1 MYIAKAQRVR
11 EKTQVFQKQQFGLK
25 LLYVRRLVWSTF
37 WSRAP
42 FCCLV
47 SAGPML
53 QWLAPRVVYFV
64 FDFRT
69 CDLGLSFFVQK
80 GSFGALFDPGRRFA
94 VWSTRGP
101 CCNGLRGESAKRFAW
116 LSVFGRMPRAVWAP
130 SRKRA

>member
-11 EKTQVFQKQQFGLK
+11 EKKQVFQKQQFGLK

-69 CDLGLSFFVQK
+69 CDLVLSFFVQK
-80 GSFGALFDPGRRFA
+80 GSFVDFLFPGSVLRLGRGAAFARARWSQAGRSIFLICA
-94 VWSTRGP
+94 
-101 CCNGLRGESAKRFAW
+101 LAI
-116 LSVFGRMPRAVWAP
+116 
-130 SRKRA
+130 